1 MFRAGRYVLMFGTFA
16 TVRTLVV
23 TVGDTSKPGAHVH
36 ATSVDLTGSNTG
48 LTANLH
54 ASRLSSSSSFAFV
67 RKVPYP
73 SSSSHPAMTSEPRT
87 WESAASGG
95 GGEGGGGDGGGREGA
110 SGGGDGGICDQNTYP
125 SVQLPTRE

>member
-48 LTANLH
+48 LNANLH
-54 ASRLSSSSSFAFV
+54 ASRLSSSSSFATV

-95 GGEGGGGDGGGREGA
+95 GGDGGGREGA
-110 SGGGDGGICDQNTYP
+110 SGGGDGGICDQNTYLYP